1 MAVWRALPAFRGAA
15 QPSTFIY
22 RVAYNTALTW
32 KRGQSNYRRRVENF
46 EAEMPVVSEAGVAKD
61 AQRSTRDR
69 EALALMY
76 AEIRELPP
84 IDRSL
89 LLMHLDDVS
98 YAVMAEVIGLT
109 ESAIGAR
116 LTRIKQ
122 RLIST
127 LKEKTHELR

>member
-1 MAVWRALPAFRGAA
+1 MPEVDAV
-15 QPSTFIY
+15 
-22 RVAYNTALTW
+22 
-32 KRGQSNYRRRVENF
+32 
-46 EAEMPVVSEAGVAKD
+46 KD

-76 AEIRELPP
+76 AEIRTLPP

-89 LLMHLDDVS
+89 LLMHLDEIS
-98 YAVMAEVIGLT
+98 YAGMAEVIGMT